1 MQAAQTQIQ
10 TRASCTGSV
19 EGNVSHS
26 ISPTSSGWVFFR
38 SLCNS
43 AFWSS
48 LSVTLLLP
56 VVGWGHPVPQY
67 RVSSPVSKAKCPSGF
82 FSVDTLPS
90 LPAQPSPVLEG
101 LRVRAAASLSGWNC
115 VLYQGSCGNLLQPG
129 PRDPLLT
136 IVPSHQKQISS
147 HRDVRFKESGE
158 KTHLTDV
165 CGSHDLKN
173 EKQPIF

>member
-1 MQAAQTQIQ
+1 MQAALESTWAPCI
-10 TRASCTGSV
+10 GSV

-38 SLCNS
+38 SLC

-48 LSVTLLLP
+48 LCVTILLP

-67 RVSSPVSKAKCPSGF
+67 RVSSPGSKAKYPSDF

-90 LPAQPSPVLEG
+90 LPAKPSPVPEG
-101 LRVRAAASLSGWNC
+101 LRVGAAASLSGWDC
-115 VLYQGSCGNLLQPG
+115 VLYQRSWGSLLQPG
-129 PRDPLLT
+129 PRGPLPT
-136 IVPSHQKQISS
+136 FVPSHQRQISS
-147 HRDVRFKESGE
+147 HRDVCFKESGE
-158 KTHLTDV
+158 KNTDV
-165 CGSHDLKN
+165 CGSHDLEN